1 MACFPQH
8 ACLTLYFS
16 PDILNLKLSIY
27 IPFTG
32 WYRAKVLEY
41 DRETDVVKLEFDVEE
56 DVNYNYVVKDEV
68 KASRLKLAKDTQRM
82 VDDYENIFQIGA
94 VVEVSWSKDDVV
106 ETDLLPG
113 MLNMIKV

>member
-1 MACFPQH
+1 
-8 ACLTLYFS
+8 
-16 PDILNLKLSIY
+16 
-27 IPFTG
+27 
-32 WYRAKVLEY
+32 
-41 DRETDVVKLEFDVEE
+41 
-56 DVNYNYVVKDEV
+56 V